1 MEVDIVSTNQ
11 NDANQAN
18 AICKR
23 SEYSMYSERT
33 FYYVEEP
40 LLGRKNNR
48 KKIEINHIF

>member
-1 MEVDIVSTNQ
+1 MEVDMVSTNQ

-23 SEYSMYSERT
+23 SGYSMCSERT

-48 KKIEINHIF
+48 KKIEINCIF